1 MVAVTNAGA
10 LIKDS
15 AMEQLSVSEA
25 ARRLGARPRDISDLF
40 YRRQLSDER
49 CPIVGGRRLIPENYV
64 HRIAA
69 ALRRAG
75 RPVAQD
81 IAPTQKPTDDMQNS
95 INTRERKGGCV

>member
-1 MVAVTNAGA
+1 
-10 LIKDS
+10 
-15 AMEQLSVSEA
+15 MEHLSVSEV

-75 RPVAQD
+75 RPVAQG
-81 IAPTQKPTDDMQNS
+81 AFPVQKPVVDVQNS
-95 INTRERKGGCV
+95 CDARTTGKEESLG